1 MYRTIRSRSL
11 KRILRTLIQTALL
24 MTLGGAVSC
33 NDMLGDMGSDIRSL
47 QQQFTAL
54 MIPKPLPEIAIRYDG
69 HKVAAGE
76 LIDMGGTFTDS
87 PKQIQFTITNI
98 GNVDVSLEAVEING
112 RYADRFSIDG
122 FSNGTVLAATPAGST
137 VITVTFRSDL
147 LNDGYKAATLSINT
161 GSEFAPFNL
170 TVACERMEIARA
182 RMEVWR
188 GNTLI
193 PDEGSY
199 YVGSVTGTISS
210 IFTIKN
216 SGTAPLI
223 LTNAVELSDAM
234 NFTITGP
241 AASTTIPVNGSV
253 SLVIG
258 FVPTVL
264 GTHASDVTIYYDDA
278 IETGAFS
285 FGITAD
291 AESVPTYEIDLQDP
305 DDSNMSRES
314 GYTFDFGQVE
324 LNTQSPGKTFQIHN
338 LGIGGILDIESIEII
353 NDPENNFSYAG
364 PHNASIPAA
373 DSTPFT
379 VYYNP
384 TTVSDNHTARLVIRS
399 NDDDEDPYEIN
410 LQGGS
415 LQPSVTVKC
424 GTDSYPD
431 GSTVIFGAQNIN
443 ISSEVKTF
451 TITNE
456 GSCALTISNIFIDD
470 DEYFD
475 YSGPHSASLDPGASA
490 SFTLYYY
497 PTALST
503 PIHTAAITILS
514 DDPDPAEKTYVLNI
528 EGSTLQPN
536 ILVKEGAS
544 TIPANS
550 TYPLGPLGADG
561 NDRHASPI
569 KTFTIHNTG
578 QEILTITDIAFTGDT
593 QDFDL
598 VADAVPAVV
607 PAGESTT
614 FTMRFDPLAYNAAD
628 ESRSVDLAIASDDPD
643 TASYPVTFTGTSK
656 PALLNI
662 SVSMY
667 YLYTGYCADADCSD
681 GYGNID
687 LRWDPISVKVIG
699 SSDPSTIL
707 ADGSSNAPSY
717 TTLNIPDV
725 QVDFTAIPK
734 EDGQGIQIHAYLWD
748 YDLIGSNDTLCNL
761 TMNVAYDG
769 SINALYY
776 TLSGGDKTIIGGT
789 DPENMNETQI
799 PWIIPLDGATR
810 IYYLYTWD
818 DGAGAAFV
826 PLFISASD
834 FLY

>member
-1 MYRTIRSRSL
+1 M
-11 KRILRTLIQTALL
+11 KRISRTLIQIALI
-24 MTLGGAVSC
+24 MTLGVFASC
-33 NDMLGDMGSDIRSL
+33 ESMLGEMGNDIRSL

-54 MIPKPLPEIAIRYDG
+54 MIPKPLPEIAIWYDG

-87 PKQIQFTITNI
+87 SKQVQLTITNI

-112 RYADRFSIDG
+112 RYADRFSIEG
-122 FSNGTVLAATPAGST
+122 FSNGTVLTATPAGST
-137 VITVTFRSDL
+137 VITVTFSSDL

-161 GSEFAPFNL
+161 GNDFAPFNL

-182 RMEVWR
+182 KMEVWR

-193 PDEGSY
+193 PDDGSY
-199 YVGSVTGTISS
+199 YMGSVTGSISS

-216 SGTAPLI
+216 MGTAPL
-223 LTNAVELSDAM
+223 LLADAVELSDTM

-241 AASTTIPVNGSV
+241 AANTIIPVSGSV
-253 SLVIG
+253 SLVIA

-264 GTHASDVTIYYDDA
+264 GFHSSDVIIDYDDA

-285 FGITAD
+285 FSITGE
-291 AESVPTYEIDLQDP
+291 AESVPSYEIDVLDP

-338 LGIGGILDIESIEII
+338 PGIGGVLDIESIEII

-364 PHNASIPAA
+364 PHNTSIPAA

-384 TTVSDNHTARLVIRS
+384 TTVSDNHTAQLVIHS

-424 GTDSYPD
+424 GTDGYPD

-475 YSGPHSASLDPGASA
+475 YSGPHSASLDPGESA

-528 EGSTLQPN
+528 EGSTLQPG

-544 TIPANS
+544 TIPVNS
-550 TYPLGPLGADG
+550 TYPYGPLGADG
-561 NDRHASPI
+561 NDKHASPT

-578 QEILTITDIAFTGDT
+578 QEILTISDISWSGDT

-598 VADAVPAVV
+598 VAGAVPAVV
-607 PAGESTT
+607 PAGGSTT
-614 FTMRFDPLAYNAAD
+614 FTVRFDPLAYNPAD
-628 ESRSVDLAIASDDPD
+628 EPRSVDLVIASDDPD

-656 PALLNI
+656 TALMNI
-662 SVSMY
+662 SVY
-667 YLYTGYCADADCSD
+667 VDYLYTGCCDDAGCTNCQ
-681 GYGNID
+681 GYMD
-687 LRWDPISVKVIG
+687 LHWEPISVKLIG
-699 SSDPSTIL
+699 SSDPATNL
-707 ADGSSNAPSY
+707 VYGSHETFSY
-717 TTLNIPDV
+717 KTLDV
-725 QVDFTAIPK
+725 TNVVQEYSAVPK
-734 EDGQGIQIHAYLWD
+734 EDGQGIQLRARLWE
-748 YDLIGSNDTLCNL
+748 YDLIGDDGICDV
-761 TMNVAYDG
+761 TMNVEYDS

-776 TLSGGDKTIIGGT
+776 ILNSGEEKTIVGGSE
-789 DPENMNETQI
+789 PSNLNYNII
-799 PWIIPLDGATR
+799 PWVIPFSGSPG
-810 IYYLYTWD
+810 IYYLYTWGSD
-818 DGAGAAFV
+818 AGAV
-826 PLFISASD
+826 VIPFIITLSD
-834 FLY
+834 YEY